1 MKGLAALFGL
11 STIISFSDVVHAL
24 ITVKGVSVHAVP
36 LRQNDDT
43 SPYCYA
49 ASSIVDL
56 KPSMNFLATQVW
68 PSARVASLALERH
81 ACKDWTVCEFGCG
94 PGLPS
99 LTAATLGCQVYATDL
114 DEFALDL
121 VQAAA
126 QSQQLLPHVQT
137 RRVDLIQGFETK
149 DKDWMQDIDL
159 FMFSD
164 VFENGHVAQGAARI
178 TQQILE
184 TSKAKVWVFAQSDR
198 AQREVFLQELQQTI
212 NPKLSWEPIDSY
224 NAEDQLWLCDL
235 DETTV
240 SYGWY

>member
-1 MKGLAALFGL
+1 MKGLGPAFVGL
-11 STIISFSDVVHAL
+11 STIISFSDVHAL
-24 ITVKGVSVHAVP
+24 ITVKGVSVHRVP

-49 ASSIVDL
+49 ASSIADL
-56 KPSMNFLATQVW
+56 KGANFLATQVW

-81 ACKDWTVCEFGCG
+81 VSKEWTVCEFGCG

-114 DEFALDL
+114 DEFALEL

-126 QSQQLLPHVQT
+126 QSQQLLPSHVQT
-137 RRVDLIQGFETK
+137 RRVDLIQGFEQK
-149 DKDWMQDIDL
+149 DEDWIQDIDL
-159 FMFSD
+159 FLFSD

-178 TQQILE
+178 TQQILQ

-198 AQREVFLQELQQTI
+198 AQREVFLKELQQTI
-212 NPKLSWEPIDSY
+212 NPKLAWQPIDSY
-224 NAEDQLWLCDL
+224 NTKEQLWLCDL

-240 SYGWY
+240 SYG

>member
-1 MKGLAALFGL
+1 MKGLLFL
-11 STIISFSDVVHAL
+11 LVLLVISFSDAFTST
-24 ITVKGVSVHAVP
+24 TVKGVSVHPVP
-36 LRQNDDT
+36 LRQNDDA

-56 KPSMNFLATQVW
+56 KPTMNFLATQVW

-81 ACKDWTVCEFGCG
+81 VNKDWTVCEFGCG

-99 LTAATLGCQVYATDL
+99 LTAAILGCKVYATDI

-126 QSQQLLPHVQT
+126 QSQQHMHAVQT

-149 DKDWMQDIDL
+149 DKDWIQDIDL
-159 FMFSD
+159 FLFSD
-164 VFENGHVAQGAARI
+164 VFENGQVAQGAARI
-178 TQQILE
+178 TQHILQ

-198 AQREVFLQELQQTI
+198 AQREVYLQELQQTI

-224 NAEDQLWLCDL
+224 NERDQLWLCDL

-240 SYGWY
+240 SYG

>member
-1 MKGLAALFGL
+1 M
-11 STIISFSDVVHAL
+11 
-24 ITVKGVSVHAVP
+24 TVKGVSVHAVP

-68 PSARVASLALERH
+68 PSARVSSLALERH
-81 ACKDWTVCEFGCG
+81 GGKDWTVCEFGCG

-126 QSQQLLPHVQT
+126 QSQQLGPHHVQT

-149 DKDWMQDIDL
+149 DKDWIQEIDL
-159 FMFSD
+159 FLFSD

-212 NPKLSWEPIDSY
+212 DPKLSWEPIDSY
-224 NAEDQLWLCDL
+224 KANDQLWLCDY
-235 DETTV
+235 ETAA
-240 SYGWY
+240 SCG